1 MKFLL
6 VAAKTGGHVFP
17 ASVIGKELTKNN
29 HEVIFIGTGSEI
41 EKNAYHDLD
50 SKLYELSMEGFRGS
64 NLIKKLQVLFQA
76 FINVFRA
83 IQIIKKEK
91 INAMIGFGGFI
102 TVPVGIACWITR
114 KPIFTH
120 EQNVVIG
127 SANKLLSRISKITF
141 HAFPYIDMYDS
152 GHIPRGYLG
161 KSIFTGN
168 PVRESFIDQR
178 EEIYFPSGPEELDN
192 IKKSIDEKNQ
202 YKIYIT
208 GGSQGSE
215 YINKYVPKIFKDFSN
230 NIKIKH
236 QCGKN
241 NLQEVRNI
249 YLKEGIDAE
258 VSEFYQNPVEQILW
272 SDFVISR
279 GGALSL
285 SEVTTLR
292 RGLVIIP
299 LPTSV
304 DNHQVE
310 NAKSIEREG
319 KGIMHEQKDH
329 INKLKEKIKSIIEN
343 KTYLKWMYLR
353 NTSHIES
360 SKKIVKHLETYLNK
374 NETL

>member
-285 SEVTTLR
+285 YEVTTLR

>member
-360 SKKIVKHLETYLNK
+360 S
-374 NETL
+374 